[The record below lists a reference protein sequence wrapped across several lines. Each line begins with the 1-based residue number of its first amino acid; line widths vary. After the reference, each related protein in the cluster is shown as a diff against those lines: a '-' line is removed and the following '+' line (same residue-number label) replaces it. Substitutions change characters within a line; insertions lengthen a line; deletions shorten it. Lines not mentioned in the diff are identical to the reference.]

1 VHSCVPGTA
10 AGTVGDLQTLTDTSR
25 AEGSCALPHVLRWL
39 IGLATS
45 LIGNHIYLVTLAW
58 VAVQTTTPVN
68 VGLILVAGAIPQA
81 ALLLV
86 GGVFVD
92 RIGPKPTIIA
102 SDILRTLIMI
112 IFAIVVAGG
121 DVSPLL
127 LGALAV
133 MFGLVDGF
141 FLPAINTAPRYLVTR
156 GGITRVVAAKTIV
169 ARGAE
174 FVGAPVGS
182 LLLAVASAVTAFLV
196 NAWLF
201 AVSVVFLSI
210 TKMARPQ
217 DTPGQAAPP
226 NREPSTN
233 NSGVSVWADL
243 VAGIRLI
250 RGYRTLT
257 TLLIVVF
264 VGELGFSGPMIA
276 GVPLLANET
285 GWGVRT
291 IGWVLGGFGLGAAAA
306 AGFLMW
312 RKDLHRTGLAAL
324 SGLTAMGLSVL
335 GLGLLPTLGLPAST
349 ASLIAGFLGLTS
361 GIGAGFYG
369 TLISSAVL
377 HLAPTAQIGRVMG
390 ALSFSSMAAVPITY
404 ALTGLLTETSSA
416 RVPFLVGGSLI
427 LLVAAA
433 AFATP
438 EMRRLAMDPRDHGRS
453 APVKSSPSSESISG
467 A

>member
-1 VHSCVPGTA
+1 
-10 AGTVGDLQTLTDTSR
+10 
-25 AEGSCALPHVLRWL
+25 LPHVLRWL

-102 SDILRTLIMI
+102 SDLMRILIMI
-112 IFAIVVAGG
+112 VFAIVVTGG

-141 FLPAINTAPRYLVTR
+141 FLPAINTAPRYLVPR
-156 GGITRVVAAKTIV
+156 EAITRLVAAKTIV

-182 LLLAVASAVTAFLV
+182 LLLVVASAAAAFLV

-201 AVSVVFLSI
+201 AVSVVFLAI
-210 TKMARPQ
+210 TKMALPQ
-217 DTPGQAAPP
+217 DAPGQLAPP
-226 NREPSTN
+226 NSEPGASK
-233 NSGVSVWADL
+233 SGVSVWADL
-243 VAGIRLI
+243 LAGIRLI

-257 TLLIVVF
+257 TLLIMVF
-264 VGELGFSGPMIA
+264 VVELGFSGPMIA

-335 GLGLLPTLGLPAST
+335 GLGLLPALGLPAST
-349 ASLIAGFLGLTS
+349 AFLVAGVLGLTS

-369 TLISSAVL
+369 TLVSSAVL
-377 HLAPTAQIGRVMG
+377 QIAPTGQIGRVMG

-404 ALTGLLTETSSA
+404 ALTGLLTDTTNA
-416 RVPFLVGGSLI
+416 RVPFLLGGALI
-427 LLVAAA
+427 LIAAA
-433 AFATP
+433 SAFATP
-438 EMRRLAMDPRDHGRS
+438 EVRRLAMDPADQGRS
-453 APVKSSPSSESISG
+453 APVRSSPSSESISG

>member
-1 VHSCVPGTA
+1 V
-10 AGTVGDLQTLTDTSR
+10 
-25 AEGSCALPHVLRWL
+25 LPHVLRWL

-102 SDILRTLIMI
+102 SDLLRTLIMVV
-112 IFAIVVAGG
+112 FAIVVAGG
-121 DVSPLL
+121 EVSPLL
-127 LGALAV
+127 LGTLAV

-141 FLPAINTAPRYLVTR
+141 FLPAINTAPRYLVR
-156 GGITRVVAAKTIV
+156 REAITRVVAAKTIV

-174 FVGAPVGS
+174 FIGAPLGS
-182 LLLAVASAVTAFLV
+182 LLLVVASAVAAFLV

-201 AVSVVFLSI
+201 AVSVVFLAI
-210 TKMARPQ
+210 TQMALPQ
-217 DTPGQAAPP
+217 ETPGHTASHD
-226 NREPSTN
+226 REPSADK
-233 NSGVSVWADL
+233 SGASVWADL
-243 VAGIRLI
+243 VAGVRLI

-264 VGELGFSGPMIA
+264 VAELGFSGPMIA

-312 RKDLHRTGLAAL
+312 RKDLHHTGLAAL

-335 GLGLLPTLGLPAST
+335 GLGLLPPLGLPAST
-349 ASLIAGFLGLTS
+349 AFLIAGVLGLTS

-369 TLISSAVL
+369 TLVSSAVL
-377 HLAPTAQIGRVMG
+377 QLAPTGQIGRVMG

-404 ALTGLLTETSSA
+404 ALTGLLTDTSSA
-416 RVPFLVGGSLI
+416 RVPFLVGGTLI

-438 EMRRLAMDPRDHGRS
+438 EVRRLAMDPTDHGRS
-453 APVKSSPSSESISG
+453 APVRSSPSSESISG